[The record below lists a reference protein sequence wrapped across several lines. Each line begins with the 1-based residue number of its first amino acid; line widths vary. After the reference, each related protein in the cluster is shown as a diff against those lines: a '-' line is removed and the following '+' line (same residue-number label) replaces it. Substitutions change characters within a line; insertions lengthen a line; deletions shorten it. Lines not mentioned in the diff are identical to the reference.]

1 MFSENNS
8 TTNLPRDL
16 ADCFILL
23 IDLTLGE
30 HLQILGERREGTQ
43 KWHLRYKTSGIPDT
57 NQPRKK
63 LLKTVLSVE
72 TRVQTI
78 DWWQTWR
85 PMVNFDLL
93 FQGLK
98 NFWHCQS
105 TTKFGNV
112 GGLPNQDSFPKFREL
127 WSGVPWY
134 HAATC
139 ISPSLIHL

>member
-78 DWWQTWR
+78 DW
-85 PMVNFDLL
+85 
-93 FQGLK
+93 
-98 NFWHCQS
+98 
-105 TTKFGNV
+105 
-112 GGLPNQDSFPKFREL
+112 
-127 WSGVPWY
+127 
-134 HAATC
+134 
-139 ISPSLIHL
+139 